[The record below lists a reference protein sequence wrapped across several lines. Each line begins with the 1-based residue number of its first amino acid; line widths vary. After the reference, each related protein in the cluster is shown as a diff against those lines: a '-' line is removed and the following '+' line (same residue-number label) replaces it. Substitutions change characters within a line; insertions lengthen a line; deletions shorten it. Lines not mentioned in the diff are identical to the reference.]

1 MKKTIVSAAILT
13 VLATAAGAQQHGQYD
28 RSLEQAA
35 IDIAASKMGE
45 LRGGIDVNQK
55 LVLVEPIDPAKPTYL
70 GASRF
75 GMLIAE
81 ASTPGWRSF

>member
-1 MKKTIVSAAILT
+1 MKKTIVGAAILT
-13 VLATAAGAQQHGQYD
+13 VFATAAGAQQYD
-28 RSLEQAA
+28 RKLEQAA

-55 LVLVEPIDPAKPTYL
+55 LVLVEPIDPAKPTHL

-75 GMLIAE
+75 GMLIAA